1 MNHSTTGC
9 SLFPRKDLSDV
20 LKIVQNVRN
29 YFYSFS
35 AKHVADS
42 KTVHD
47 KRPDIRSIHDR
58 RDCRGSP
65 TSAVP
70 VRFRV
75 EIAAALHLSSLQR
88 ARRDGKHSKENEKER
103 V

>member
-1 MNHSTTGC
+1 MNRSTTGC

-20 LKIVQNVRN
+20 LKIVQTVRN

-42 KTVHD
+42 KMVHD

-58 RDCRGSP
+58 RDCRDS
-65 TSAVP
+65 SAVP